1 MYDFNSIYRAKSVED
16 AINELEKNPESVIIS
31 GGSDVLIKIREGKLS
46 GCSLVSINDIPDL
59 KGIFMDKNESI
70 VIKPA
75 TNFTSITNNP
85 IIQKYIPVLGESV
98 DQIGG
103 PQIRNVGTI
112 GGNICNGVTSA
123 DSASTLFTL
132 NAKLEITGKDKKRII
147 PIKDFYI
154 GAGKVDLKPSEIL
167 TAIIIEKEN
176 YKNHYGY
183 YIKYAMRNAM
193 DIATLGCAVLCEL
206 SDDKKGLKDLRLAY
220 GVAGP
225 VPMRCLKTEELLKG
239 QVISEEL
246 FKRLSESAKSEVNP
260 RTSWRASKEFRMQLV
275 GELCIRALKKSIIRA
290 GGKISD

>member
-1 MYDFNSIYRAKSVED
+1 MYDFNSIYRAGSIED
-16 AINELEKNPESVIIS
+16 AINALEKRPESIIIS
-31 GGSDVLIKIREGKLS
+31 GGSDILIKIREGKLS
-46 GCSLVSINDIPDL
+46 GCSLVSINGIPDL
-59 KGIFMDKNESI
+59 KGIFMDENESI
-70 VIKPA
+70 VIRPA

-85 IIQKYIPVLGESV
+85 IIQKYIPVLGEAV

-103 PQIRNVGTI
+103 PQIRNMGTI

-132 NAKLEITGKDKKRII
+132 NAKLEITGKDSKKII
-147 PIKDFYI
+147 SINDFYVS
-154 GAGKVDLKPSEIL
+154 AGKVDLKPSEIL

-176 YKNHYGY
+176 YENHYGH

-206 SDDKKGLKDLRLAY
+206 SDDKKSLKDLRLAY

-239 QVISEEL
+239 QVISGDL
-246 FKRLSESAKSEVNP
+246 FKKLSEGAKSEVNP
-260 RTSWRASKEFRMQLV
+260 RTSWRASKEFRLQLV
-275 GELCIRALKKSIIRA
+275 GELCVRALKESIIRA

>member
-46 GCSLVSINDIPDL
+46 GCSLVSINGIPDL

-85 IIQKYIPVLGESV
+85 IIQKYIPVLGEAV

-132 NAKLEITGKDKKRII
+132 NAKLEVTGKDKKRVI

-154 GAGKVDLKPSEIL
+154 GAGKVDLKPLEIL

-176 YKNHYGY
+176 YENHYGH

-206 SDDKKGLKDLRLAY
+206 SDDKKSLKDLRLAY

-239 QVISEEL
+239 QIISEEL

-275 GELCIRALKKSIIRA
+275 GELCIRALKESIIRA

>member
-46 GCSLVSINDIPDL
+46 GCSLVSINGIPDL
-59 KGIFMDKNESI
+59 KGIFMDENESI

-85 IIQKYIPVLGESV
+85 IIQKYIPVLGEAV

-103 PQIRNVGTI
+103 PQIRNMGTI

-132 NAKLEITGKDKKRII
+132 NAKLEITGKDGKKII
-147 PIKDFYI
+147 SINDFYVS
-154 GAGKVDLKPSEIL
+154 AGKVDLKPPEIL

-176 YKNHYGY
+176 YENHYGH

-206 SDDKKGLKDLRLAY
+206 SDDKKSLKDLRLAY

-239 QVISEEL
+239 QVISGDL
-246 FKRLSESAKSEVNP
+246 FKKLSESAKSEVNP

-275 GELCIRALKKSIIRA
+275 EELCIRALKKSIIRA